1 MKEISIVNYGLGN
14 VYSIQNAI
22 LSFGYKVKI
31 VNNAEEILNSSH
43 LILPGVGAFNHAMS
57 ALSDSN
63 LDQAIK
69 EYSKEGRYILGI
81 CLGMQLLF
89 DQSSENNITSG
100 LKLLSGNVEKF
111 SKKNSYKIPQI
122 QWNKVTIQN
131 KSELMSNLNREE
143 FFYFLHSFYVN
154 KDAIDACNIG
164 TTNYAEQEY
173 VSLIEKDN
181 IFGTQFHPEKSGQTG
196 LNLLQNFLRR

>member
-1 MKEISIVNYGLGN
+1 M
-14 VYSIQNAI
+14 
-22 LSFGYKVKI
+22 KI

-57 ALSDSN
+57 VLSDSN

-131 KSELMSNLNREE
+131 ESKLMSNLNREE

-154 KDAIDACNIG
+154 KDTIDACNIG

-196 LNLLQNFLRR
+196 LNLLQNFIRM

>member
-31 VNNAEEILNSSH
+31 VNNPEEILNSSH
-43 LILPGVGAFNHAMS
+43 LILPGVGAFNHAMGV
-57 ALSDSN
+57 LSERN

-69 EYSKEGRYILGI
+69 EYSNEGGYILGI

-111 SKKNSYKIPQI
+111 PEENNYKIPQI
-122 QWNKVTIQN
+122 QWDETTIQN
-131 KSELMSNLNREE
+131 ESKLMNGLSRKE
-143 FFYFLHSFYVN
+143 FFYFLHSFYVD
-154 KDAIDACNIG
+154 KETVDTLNIG
-164 TTNYAEQEY
+164 ITNYSEQEY
-173 VSLIEKDN
+173 VSLIEKGN
-181 IFGTQFHPEKSGQTG
+181 IFGVQFHPEKSSQTG
-196 LNLLQNFLRR
+196 LKLLHNFIRM

>member
-43 LILPGVGAFNHAMS
+43 LILPGVGAFNHAMGV
-57 ALSDSN
+57 LSDSN

-111 SKKNSYKIPQI
+111 SKKNNYKIPQI
-122 QWNKVTIQN
+122 QWNEMTIQN
-131 KSELMSNLNREE
+131 ESKLMNGLSRKE
-143 FFYFLHSFYVN
+143 FFYFLHSFYVD
-154 KDAIDACNIG
+154 KETVDARNIG
-164 TTNYAEQEY
+164 TTNYSEQEY

-181 IFGTQFHPEKSGQTG
+181 VFGVQFHPEKSGQTG
-196 LNLLQNFLRR
+196 LNLLQNFIRM

>member
-1 MKEISIVNYGLGN
+1 MREISIVNYGLGN

-31 VNNAEEILNSSH
+31 VNNPEEILNSSH

-57 ALSDSN
+57 VLSESN

-69 EYSKEGRYILGI
+69 EYSNEGGYILGI

-100 LKLLSGNVEKF
+100 LKLLIGNVEKF
-111 SKKNSYKIPQI
+111 PKKNNYKIPQI
-122 QWNKVTIQN
+122 QWNEMTIQN
-131 KSELMSNLNREE
+131 ESKLMNGLSRKE
-143 FFYFLHSFYVN
+143 FFYFLHSFYVD
-154 KDAIDACNIG
+154 KETVDARNIG
-164 TTNYAEQEY
+164 TTNYSEQEY

-181 IFGTQFHPEKSGQTG
+181 VFGVQFHPEKSSQTG
-196 LNLLQNFLRR
+196 LNLLQNFIRM